1 MTGTS
6 GPVSPI
12 ADFVR
17 RVREREPL
25 VGYWLLADSPV
36 MTERLAR
43 GGYDYLCLDQQH
55 GLMGYH
61 GIRDGLLA
69 VDAGGGLGPRPTVGL
84 VRTAVNDLRCIGQA
98 LDAGAAG
105 VIVPMIDDA
114 EAAREAVR
122 NAKYPPLGRR
132 SYGPMRAEL
141 RRGPD
146 LDVVNDTTLVAVMI
160 ETAAGLD
167 HVEEIAAVPG
177 VDALYVGPYDLTL
190 AVGGADPDDT
200 AAVDARDAAFGRILR
215 AAHGEGKAVGVHADD
230 GDTAAERLALGFDFV
245 SIEGDLVHLEQ
256 IARTHLDRARG
267 DRPSTNAAP

>member
-1 MTGTS
+1 MS
-6 GPVSPI
+6 I

-17 RVREREPL
+17 RVREREPI
-25 VGYWLLADSPV
+25 VGYWLLTDSPV
-36 MTERLAR
+36 TAERLAR

-61 GIRDGLLA
+61 GIRDGLMA
-69 VDAGGGLGPRPTVGL
+69 IDAGGVLGPRPTVGL
-84 VRTAVNDLRCIGQA
+84 VRTAANDLRCIGQA

-114 EAAREAVR
+114 DAAREAVR

-141 RRGPD
+141 RRSSD
-146 LDVVNDTTLVAVMI
+146 LAVVNDTTLVAVMI

-167 HVEEIAAVPG
+167 NVEEIAAVPG
-177 VDALYVGPYDLTL
+177 IDALYVGPYDLTL
-190 AVGGADPDDT
+190 ALGGIDPGDP
-200 AAVDARDAAFGRILR
+200 AAVSARDAALNRILA
-215 AAHGEGKAVGVHADD
+215 AAHDNGKATGIHADD
-230 GDTAAERLALGFDFV
+230 GGSAAERLALGFDFV

-256 IARTHLDRARG
+256 IAQSHLDRARTG
-267 DRPSTNAAP
+267 AIAGVGR

>member
-1 MTGTS
+1 MT
-6 GPVSPI
+6 I

-36 MTERLAR
+36 MAERLAR

-69 VDAGGGLGPRPTVGL
+69 IDAGGVLGPRPTVGL
-84 VRTAVNDLRCIGQA
+84 VRTAANELRCIGQA

-141 RRGPD
+141 RRGTD
-146 LDVVNDTTLVAVMI
+146 LAVVNETTLVAVMI
-160 ETAAGLD
+160 ETAAGLEN
-167 HVEEIAAVPG
+167 VEEIATVPG

-190 AVGGADPDDT
+190 AVGGIDNALK
-200 AAVDARDAAFGRILR
+200 RILVT
-215 AAHGEGKAVGVHADD
+215 AHRNGKAAGIHADD

-245 SIEGDLVHLEQ
+245 SIEGDLPHLEQ
-256 IARTHLDRARG
+256 IAQSHLDQARF
-267 DRPSTNAAP
+267 RKAVNA

>member
-1 MTGTS
+1 M
-6 GPVSPI
+6 I
-12 ADFVR
+12 EDFVR

-61 GIRDGLLA
+61 GIRDGLMA
-69 VDAGGGLGPRPTVGL
+69 IDAGGGLGPRPTIGL
-84 VRTAVNDLRCIGQA
+84 VRTAENDPRCIGQA

-105 VIVPMIDDA
+105 VIVPMIDNA
-114 EAAREAVR
+114 GAARAAVR
-122 NAKYPPLGRR
+122 SAKYPPLGRR

-146 LDVVNDTTLVAVMI
+146 LAVVNDTTLVAVMI
-160 ETAAGLD
+160 ETASGLEN
-167 HVEEIAAVPG
+167 VEEIAGVDG
-177 VDALYVGPYDLTL
+177 VDALYVGPYDLAL
-190 AVGGADPDDT
+190 AIGDIK
-200 AAVDARDAAFGRILR
+200 AALHRIVDAGHAN
-215 AAHGEGKAVGVHADD
+215 GKPVGIHADD
-230 GDTAAERLALGFDFV
+230 GDMAAERLALGFDFV

-256 IARTHLDRARG
+256 IAQSHLDRV
-267 DRPSTNAAP
+267 RPGERNPHV